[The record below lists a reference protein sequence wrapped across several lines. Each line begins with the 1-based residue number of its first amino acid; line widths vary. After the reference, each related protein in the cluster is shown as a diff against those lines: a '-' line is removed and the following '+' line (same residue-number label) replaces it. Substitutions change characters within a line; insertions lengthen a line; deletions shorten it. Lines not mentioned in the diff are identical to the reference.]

1 MFNFNCIC
9 IALNQPYSLKGLN
22 RPKNSPHFILD
33 VLISS
38 SVLPPSALRDNQIVE
53 RERKAKLQ
61 VERQMEE
68 RQKKLDEQRRKEE
81 QKRSAVEEKR
91 KLKAEEEKV
100 AGCPTPGPNPRT

>member
-1 MFNFNCIC
+1 M
-9 IALNQPYSLKGLN
+9 
-22 RPKNSPHFILD
+22 
-33 VLISS
+33 
-38 SVLPPSALRDNQIVE
+38 E

-91 KLKAEEEKV
+91 KQKAEEEKV
-100 AGCPTPGPNPRT
+100 AGRMTPRGPTLGHNPGPLHTWDLTLGPYTPGT

>member
-1 MFNFNCIC
+1 M
-9 IALNQPYSLKGLN
+9 
-22 RPKNSPHFILD
+22 
-33 VLISS
+33 
-38 SVLPPSALRDNQIVE
+38 E

-100 AGCPTPGPNPRT
+100 AGCPTPGFNPGSLHTPNMTIGRYIPGTLRGACRAHPKT